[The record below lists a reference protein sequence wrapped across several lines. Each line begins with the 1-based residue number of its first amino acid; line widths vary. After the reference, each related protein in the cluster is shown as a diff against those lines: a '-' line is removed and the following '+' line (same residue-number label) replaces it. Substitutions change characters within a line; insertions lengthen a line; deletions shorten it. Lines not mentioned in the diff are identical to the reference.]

1 MLTAVINFAAQRTNA
16 IENNEERDKIECVSV
31 RLDDHDYRQMDI
43 NEQDVLRY
51 ICGYLIR
58 NCLKVH
64 SCDLCI
70 KYSKEYVDLNDT
82 SYYCFFRAYSSTN
95 DNLIGNLCMPNNN
108 FIEYIKT
115 LENLFF
121 EKINEYI
128 LQPSIINNF
137 IKLFK
142 QVEFVSPCTQFPQD
156 YLIKL
161 FARVRL
167 YYTKIY

>member
-1 MLTAVINFAAQRTNA
+1 MITIIVKWILTN
-16 IENNEERDKIECVSV
+16 KMCC
-31 RLDDHDYRQMDI
+31 DI
-43 NEQDVLRY
+43 FVVTLFV
-51 ICGYLIR
+51 

-95 DNLIGNLCMPNNN
+95 DNLFGNLCMPNNN

-161 FARVRL
+161 FARVQL
-167 YYTKIY
+167 YYTLKFIKGMLEPPTECDKFLHGNLLIGCTEL